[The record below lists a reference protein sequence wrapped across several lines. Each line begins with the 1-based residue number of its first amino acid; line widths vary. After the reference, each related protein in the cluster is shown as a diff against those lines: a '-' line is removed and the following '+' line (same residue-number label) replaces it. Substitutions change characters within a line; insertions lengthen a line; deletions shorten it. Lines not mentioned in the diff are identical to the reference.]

1 MPSVGDNAIYPAD
14 DRPGDAVAAG
24 AALNVA
30 EHTAADGRLS
40 GAIDKK
46 QNDNRK
52 PVYLSLSI
60 AVTAAST

>member
-1 MPSVGDNAIYPAD
+1 MPSTRQTI
-14 DRPGDAVAAG
+14 PGDAVAAG

-30 EHTAADGRLS
+30 KHTAADGRLS

-60 AVTAAST
+60 AVTITKYL